1 MDVVTFKADRTEMDN
16 VISFING
23 LLEKNGWDELFMP
36 AIDIAAEEIFVNI
49 ASYAYSDDYTGERYA
64 RIECDVD
71 ENRAGFIFADAGMPY
86 NPLEREDPD
95 ITLSAEERGIGGL
108 GIYIVKQ
115 SMDEVSYSYENG
127 ENRFGFVK
135 NKPDFDF

>member
-1 MDVVTFKADRTEMDN
+1 MEVATFKADRNEMGN
-16 VISFING
+16 IITFING
-23 LLEKNGWDELFMP
+23 LLEKSGWDELLMP

-49 ASYAYSDDYTGERYA
+49 ASYAYPEDYKGDRYA

-71 ENRAGFIFADAGMPY
+71 ENKGSFLFADAGLPY

-115 SMDEVSYSYENG
+115 SMDEVYYSYEDG
-127 ENRFGFVK
+127 ENRFRFVK